1 MVTRFR
7 PGNTRRRGRPRF
19 YTRRRVCAFCVEHI
33 SEIDYKD
40 ISRMRRYVS
49 EKGPHRAPAQDGQLR
64 QAPESGSPL
73 PSSEQGIWRW
83 SHSFRATHAWKGRH
97 KFSASAPPTLDTAGA
112 YIPPVTP

>member
-40 ISRMRRYVS
+40 VSRMRRYVS
-49 EKGPHRAPAQDGQLR
+49 ERARIEPRRKTGNCARHQRALTLAIKR
-64 QAPESGSPL
+64 ARHLALVPFI
-73 PSSEQGIWRW
+73 QGHPRME
-83 SHSFRATHAWKGRH
+83 RE
-97 KFSASAPPTLDTAGA
+97 ASA
-112 YIPPVTP
+112 

>member
-49 EKGPHRAPAQDGQLR
+49 ERARIEPRRKTGNCARHQRALTLAIKR
-64 QAPESGSPL
+64 ARHLALVPFI
-73 PSSEQGIWRW
+73 QGHPRME
-83 SHSFRATHAWKGRH
+83 RET
-97 KFSASAPPTLDTAGA
+97 
-112 YIPPVTP
+112 

>member
-49 EKGPHRAPAQDGQLR
+49 ERARIEPRRKTGNCARHQRALTLAIKR
-64 QAPESGSPL
+64 ARHLALVPFI
-73 PSSEQGIWRW
+73 QGHPRME
-83 SHSFRATHAWKGRH
+83 REA
-97 KFSASAPPTLDTAGA
+97 
-112 YIPPVTP
+112 